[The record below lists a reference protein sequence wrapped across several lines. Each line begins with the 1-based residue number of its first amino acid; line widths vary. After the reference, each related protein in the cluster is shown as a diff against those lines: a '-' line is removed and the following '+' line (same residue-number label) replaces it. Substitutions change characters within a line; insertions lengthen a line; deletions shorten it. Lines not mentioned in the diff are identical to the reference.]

1 MRFDLV
7 DLRLFV
13 SVASHGN
20 LTKAAENFPIAL
32 GAASARI
39 KSLEESLRVTLFQRN
54 NRGVALTPQ
63 GEVFLERALA
73 ILRETEELRDDL
85 LQFTDGTRGTIR
97 LLANTNATHEFVPNL
112 MMRFLVNH
120 PQIRVEMEEGSS
132 DEIVRG
138 VHEGQAEIGLIS
150 GKVNTLG
157 LEVRPFMKDRLVV
170 VTPQNHPLATKTST
184 RFYRTLEWDYVGI
197 GDGSSLQRWL
207 NKSALLLG
215 QTIRYRIFIH
225 NFETVCRMVAA
236 NVGIAILPESSVRRL
251 AQKVPLSVV
260 YLEEDWAD
268 RECFVVVRCADK
280 LAPQARNLH
289 DLILESHRFD
299 ARS

>member
-13 SVASHGN
+13 AVASYGN
-20 LTKAAENFPIAL
+20 LTRAAENFPIAL

-39 KSLEESLRVTLFQRN
+39 KALEESLRVSLFERG

-85 LQFTDGTRGTIR
+85 LEFTDGTRGTIR

-112 MMRFLVNH
+112 MMAFLVAH
-120 PQIRVEMEEGSS
+120 PKIRVEIEEASS

-138 VHEGQAEIGLIS
+138 VDEGQAEIGLIS
-150 GKVNTLG
+150 GRVNTRS
-157 LEVRPFMKDRLVV
+157 LEVTPFMKDRLVIAA
-170 VTPQNHPLATKTST
+170 PESHPLVTRPAT
-184 RFYRTLEWDYVGI
+184 RFYRTLDWDFVGVANT
-197 GDGSSLQRWL
+197 SSLQRWV

-215 QTIRYRIFIH
+215 QSIRYRIQVKD
-225 NFETVCRMVAA
+225 FETVCRMVSA
-236 NVGIAILPESSVRRL
+236 NVGIAILPESSARRI
-251 AQKVPLSVV
+251 AQKVPFAIIN
-260 YLEEDWAD
+260 LEEDWAE
-268 RECFVVVRCADK
+268 RECSVIVRCADK
-280 LAPQARNLH
+280 LSPPARNLH
-289 DLILESHRFD
+289 RFILENL
-299 ARS
+299 